1 MKNKIYEDLSL
12 IRSRA
17 KLTFVFIE
25 ILLIVI
31 ILFFWKIQ
39 ILDHKKYW
47 EKSESNRIREIVQL
61 PRRGL
66 ILDRKNRIIAKNKA
80 SFKVS
85 IIREN
90 SNEIKDSYQKISSIL
105 DLDVEEIGRRVNKYK
120 SMPDF
125 LPIVIKDDLTKKEV
139 SIFESRKIE
148 FPEFVIQ
155 SEPKRDYPNK
165 ICASHVVGYL
175 QEISLEEIK
184 NGKYLRKRIG
194 ELVGK
199 TGIEKEC
206 ESILAGKAG
215 LVREV
220 VDSLGRRKGEISRIA
235 PKKGRDI
242 NLTIDLSLQKKAE
255 KLLQGKE
262 GAIVALKAKTGEV
275 LVLAS
280 YPSFD
285 PNKFINRF
293 SPEEWIEL
301 VNSQE
306 YPLQNRAIRGL
317 YSPGSIFKLVMA
329 VGALDSNIVNDHT
342 SYFCRGSII
351 IYGHLFS
358 CWFKPG
364 HGSVD
369 LYNGIK
375 RSCNVYFYQ
384 VGKKMGIEKISHYAK
399 ILGLGEKTGID
410 LSGEKGGLVPD
421 PEWKRETRN
430 LPWYPGETI
439 SVAIGQGPLQ
449 VTPLQIAV
457 QTALIANRGK
467 KVRPYLL
474 LDKTKELSF
483 LSVDIKAENFEKVI
497 LGMWMAVD
505 EKGGTAIAARV
516 SEFEVCGKTGSAQVI
531 SKETAKKLAETNKI
545 EIKTHS
551 WFSGF
556 APRNDPEIVVTVIVE
571 HGGGGAVTAAPIARE
586 IFKLYREN
594 YAK

>member
-12 IRSRA
+12 IRNRA
-17 KLTFVFIE
+17 KLTFIFIE

-61 PRRGL
+61 PQRGL
-66 ILDRKNRIIAKNKA
+66 ILDRKNRIIAKNEA

-90 SNEIKDSYQKISSIL
+90 SNDIKESYRRISSIL

-120 SMPDF
+120 SIPDF
-125 LPIVIKDDLTKKEV
+125 LPIVIKDGLTKKEV

-155 SEPKRDYPNK
+155 AEPKRDYPNK

-184 NGKYLRKRIG
+184 SGKYSRRRIG

-199 TGIEKEC
+199 TGIEKEY
-206 ESILAGKAG
+206 ESILAGREG

-242 NLTIDLSLQKKAE
+242 NLTVDLSLQKKAE

-301 VNSQE
+301 ADSQE

-329 VGALDSNIVNDHT
+329 VGALDSNIVNDRT

-364 HGSVD
+364 HGPVN

-375 RSCNVYFYQ
+375 KSCNVYFYQ
-384 VGKKMGIEKISHYAK
+384 LGKKMGIEKISHYAK

-449 VTPLQIAV
+449 VTPLQIAA

-474 LDKTKELSF
+474 LDKTRELSF
-483 LSVDIKAENFEKVI
+483 SSVDIKAEYFEKVI
-497 LGMWMAVD
+497 LGMWMAVN
-505 EKGGTAIAARV
+505 ETGGTAIAARV
-516 SEFEVCGKTGSAQVI
+516 SEFEVCGKTGSTQVI
-531 SKETAKKLAETNKI
+531 SKETAKKLAETKKI

-571 HGGGGAVTAAPIARE
+571 YGGGGAVTAAPIARE

>member
-1 MKNKIYEDLSL
+1 MINKIYEDLSL

-17 KLTFVFIE
+17 KLTFVFFK
-25 ILLIVI
+25 ILLIII

-61 PRRGL
+61 PQRGL
-66 ILDRKNRIIAKNKA
+66 ILDRKNRIIAKNEA

-90 SNEIKDSYQKISSIL
+90 SNDIKESYRKISGIL

-120 SMPDF
+120 SIPDF
-125 LPIVIKDDLTKKEV
+125 SPIVIKDDLTKKEV

-165 ICASHVVGYL
+165 MCASHVVGYL

-184 NGKYLRKRIG
+184 SGKYSQRRMG

-199 TGIEKEC
+199 TGIEKEY
-206 ESILAGKAG
+206 ESILAGKKG
-215 LVREV
+215 LLREV

-242 NLTIDLSLQKKAE
+242 NLTVDLTIQKKAE

-262 GAIVALKAKTGEV
+262 GAIIVLKVKTGEV
-275 LVLAS
+275 LALAS

-329 VGALDSNIVNDHT
+329 IGSLDSYIVNDRT

-351 IYGHLFS
+351 IYGHPFS

-369 LYNGIK
+369 LYNAIK
-375 RSCNVYFYQ
+375 KSCNIYFYQ
-384 VGKKMGIEKISHYAK
+384 IGKKMGIEKISYYAK
-399 ILGLGEKTGID
+399 KIGLGDKTGID
-410 LSGEKGGLVPD
+410 LSGEKSGLVPD

-467 KVRPYLL
+467 KVRPSLL
-474 LDKTKELSF
+474 LEKARELSF
-483 LSVDIKAENFEKVI
+483 PSVDIKAEHFEKVI
-497 LGMWMAVD
+497 LGMWMAVN
-505 EKGGTAIAARV
+505 EKGGTAIAARI
-516 SEFEVCGKTGSAQVI
+516 SGFDVCGKTGSTQVI
-531 SKETAKKLAETNKI
+531 SKETAAKLAETKKN

-556 APRNDPEIVVTVIVE
+556 APRNNPEIVVTVIVE
-571 HGGGGAVTAAPIARE
+571 HGGGGAITATPIARE

-594 YAK
+594 YVR

>member
-17 KLTFVFIE
+17 KLTFVFIQ
-25 ILLIVI
+25 ILLIII

-47 EKSESNRIREIVQL
+47 EKSESNRIREIVKL
-61 PRRGL
+61 PQRGL
-66 ILDRKNRIIAKNKA
+66 ILDRKNRIIAKNEA

-90 SNEIKDSYQKISSIL
+90 SNDIKESYRKISSIL
-105 DLDVEEIGRRVNKYK
+105 HLDVDEIGRRVNKYK
-120 SMPDF
+120 SIPDF

-175 QEISLEEIK
+175 QEISLAEIK
-184 NGKYLRKRIG
+184 SGKYSRRHMG

-199 TGIEKEC
+199 TGIEKEY
-206 ESILAGKAG
+206 ESILVGKAG

-220 VDSLGRRKGEISRIA
+220 VDSLGRRKGEISRIP

-242 NLTIDLSLQKKAE
+242 NLTVDLILQKKAE

-262 GAIVALKAKTGEV
+262 GAIVVLKAKTGEI

-301 VNSQE
+301 VSSQE

-317 YSPGSIFKLVMA
+317 YSPGSILKLIMA
-329 VGALDSNIVNDHT
+329 VGALDSNIINDRT
-342 SYFCRGSII
+342 SYFCRGAII
-351 IYGHLFS
+351 IYGHPFS

-364 HGSVD
+364 HGPVD

-375 RSCNVYFYQ
+375 KSCNVYFYQ
-384 VGKKMGIEKISHYAK
+384 LGKKMGIEKISHYAK

-410 LSGEKGGLVPD
+410 LTGEKSGLVPD
-421 PEWKRETRN
+421 PGWKRETRN

-457 QTALIANRGK
+457 QTAIIANRGK
-467 KVRPYLL
+467 KVRPFLL
-474 LDKTKELSF
+474 LDKTRELSF
-483 LSVDIKAENFEKVI
+483 RSVDLNAEHFEKII
-497 LGMWMAVD
+497 LGMWMAAN
-505 EKGGTAIAARV
+505 EKGGTAIAAQV
-516 SEFEVCGKTGSAQVI
+516 SGFDVCGKTGSTQVI
-531 SKETAKKLAETNKI
+531 SKETAAKLAEAKKN

-571 HGGGGAVTAAPIARE
+571 HGGGGADTAAPIARE

-594 YAK
+594 YAR